1 LDEIQDLG
9 LEKMAKENAVSAEET
24 FELFRETLIKRY
36 GKAIYISWFSDLL
49 LDGAQDGVVTLST
62 ESDLRRDRLDQQFK
76 LGLLRAWSED
86 IYPIRRILFIKRD
99 GLSASAA
106 KVNAMAPGSKAISHG
121 SSRTP
126 LSTMPPRIGL
136 GGAHATQVNGQANGP
151 ATGRTAARTDRWAP
165 TLEEIATPLDQRM
178 TFDNL
183 AVDETNDVAAAA
195 ARQIFLDDSPRDIF
209 YVFGPSGVGKSHL
222 LQACGNEWM
231 RRYPGGRCAYITHNN
246 IQSGC
251 VGALLSNSTMNL
263 QRDFLSN
270 DLVMIDDIHLL
281 AGKKRTL
288 EEVLNLINAIVS
300 AGRQLIVAGEL
311 PPAALARAGV
321 NDRLADRLA
330 GGLAVRVAPG
340 GEKLRREVLAKHRD
354 AADVRC
360 SINDAA
366 LDLVARIFSSSM
378 RECIGAFKQLAL
390 VYKDHP
396 GEIGPNEA
404 MAALQTRLCDRRR
417 KATLDETLA
426 AAAVAFGIT
435 QEEIAGR
442 AQPQRIA
449 RARHAFVYV
458 ARTALAESYPRIA
471 RVLGRDHTTAMSSLN
486 RAEALME
493 RDKAFKAGVAAIKVA
508 IGAEFDAE
516 HLVKSVA

>member
-1 LDEIQDLG
+1 
-9 LEKMAKENAVSAEET
+9 MANENAGSAEES

-49 LDGAQDGVVTLST
+49 LDDAHDDVVTLST

-86 IYPIRRILFIKRD
+86 IYPIRRLLFIKRD

-106 KVNAMAPGSKAISHG
+106 RVKAMAPGSQNSLQT
-121 SSRTP
+121 SSRA
-126 LSTMPPRIGL
+126 SSSEAMPPRIGL
-136 GGAHATQVNGQANGP
+136 NGAYAAQPNG
-151 ATGRTAARTDRWAP
+151 RAAVRTDRWAP
-165 TLEEIATPLDQRM
+165 TLQEIATPLDARM
-178 TFDNL
+178 TFDSL
-183 AVDETNDVAAAA
+183 AVDETNEVAAAA
-195 ARQIFLDDSPRDIF
+195 ARQIFLEDSPRDIF

-231 RRYPGGRCAYITHNN
+231 RRYPGGRCAYLTHNN
-246 IQSGC
+246 IQNGC

-263 QRDFLSN
+263 QRDFLTN

-288 EEVLNLINAIVS
+288 EEILNLINAIVS

-360 SINDAA
+360 RINDAA

-404 MAALQTRLCDRRR
+404 MAALQTRLGDRRR
-417 KATLDETLA
+417 KATLEETLA
-426 AAAVAFGIT
+426 AAAAAFGIAP
-435 QEEIAGR
+435 EEIAGR

-458 ARTALAESYPRIA
+458 ARTVLAESYPRIA

-486 RAEALME
+486 RAEALIE